1 MKYAY
6 EDLGDTRF
14 EELVVTLCRRLLGMA
29 AQGFAKGPDG
39 GRDAKFVGTAELLP
53 SSQSPWSGTVIVQAK
68 HTYGYNRSF
77 SETDFFNP
85 KSTNNILGEEVQ
97 RIKKLRDA
105 KQLDHYMLFANR
117 KLTGGAE
124 SSIRAHISKE
134 CGIPEPSIMLCGI
147 EQLEG
152 WLKDFPAVASQVN
165 LDPIDSPLIVSPD
178 QLSEVV
184 QALARHL
191 KSAASDFDTPPM
203 PRTKYETKNVLNN
216 MTPEYAKELRRRYL
230 KDTAQ
235 VKAFLAA
242 PENEILLG
250 LYESVVEEFQLS
262 IIAKRKDYQTFD
274 EVMNHLTRLLLE
286 RDPLLR
292 ANKSLTR
299 IMLFYMYWNCDIGE
313 GEYATTY

>member
-1 MKYAY
+1 
-6 EDLGDTRF
+6 
-14 EELVVTLCRRLLGMA
+14 
-29 AQGFAKGPDG
+29 
-39 GRDAKFVGTAELLP
+39 
-53 SSQSPWSGTVIVQAK
+53 
-68 HTYGYNRSF
+68 
-77 SETDFFNP
+77 
-85 KSTNNILGEEVQ
+85 
-97 RIKKLRDA
+97 
-105 KQLDHYMLFANR
+105 MLFANR

-134 CGIPEPSIMLCGI
+134 CGIPETSIMLCGI
-147 EQLEG
+147 EQIEG

-191 KSAASDFDTPPM
+191 KSAVSDVDTPPT
-203 PRTKYETKNVLNN
+203 PRTKYETKNILNK

-242 PENEILLG
+242 PENESHLD
-250 LYESVVEEFQLS
+250 LYASVVEEFQLS

-274 EVMNHLTRLLLE
+274 EVMNHLARLLLE

-292 ANKSLTR
+292 ANRSLTR
-299 IMLFYMYWNCDIGE
+299 VMLFYMYWNCDIGE
-313 GEYATTY
+313 GEDATTH